1 MSTNRRG
8 FFGRLLGKREFVR
21 GCFAV
26 QVVINAYGEEGL
38 REKLHELI
46 DEAHDI
52 DETPIEKKRFYK
64 RLSSVLLGAEPY
76 FEHASFEY
84 EDHEKYA
91 DESFTEW
98 VSELEANI
106 ATEEEEVGDEVDGYH
121 RLSSENRYVVFTMVF
136 LLTAPHP
143 FADKYD
149 GENEDDYTRRN
160 LGELID
166 SVNYLDFEDVES
178 DAVFLMPGNNRDG
191 FSWADLADEG
201 WEHLKMV
208 RSS

>member
-1 MSTNRRG
+1 MATNRRG
-8 FFGRLLGKREFVR
+8 FFGRIFGKREFER

-26 QVVINAYGEEGL
+26 QVVINAYGEDDL

-46 DEAHDI
+46 EEAHDI

-64 RLSSVLLGAEPY
+64 RLSSVLLSAEPY
-76 FEHASFEY
+76 FEHACFEY
-84 EDHEKYA
+84 ENEAKYA
-91 DESFTEW
+91 EESYREW
-98 VSELEANI
+98 VSELEANM
-106 ATEEEEVGDEVDGYH
+106 ATEDEEVGDDVDGYH
-121 RLSSENRYVVFTMVF
+121 RLSSDNRYVVFSMVF
-136 LLTAPHP
+136 LLAAPHP

-149 GENEDDYTRRN
+149 GENDEDYTRRN

-166 SVNYLDFEDVES
+166 SVNYLYFEQVDG

-201 WEHLKMV
+201 WEHLHMV